1 MTNLKTALEADD
13 VSGLLRSADESGI
26 TVHAYD
32 VEAGRF
38 PFHSRGYDHKIV
50 YDVRPD
56 LDFPTRAVSGRT
68 CPDCERGSLL
78 ADHPKA

>member
-13 VSGLLRSADESGI
+13 VPGLLRGADESGI

-38 PFHSRGYDHKIV
+38 PFHPRGHDHKIV

-56 LDFPTRAVSGRT
+56 LDWPARGVSGRT
-68 CPDCERGSLL
+68 CPDCERGSLT
-78 ADHPKA
+78 

>member
-1 MTNLKTALEADD
+1 MTNLKIALEADD
-13 VSGLLRSADESGI
+13 ASGLRRGADQSGI

-38 PFHSRGYDHKIV
+38 PFHRRGHDHTII

-56 LDFPTRAVSGRT
+56 LDWPATGLIYKTCRT
-68 CPDCERGSLL
+68 CPDCESGSLMI
-78 ADHPKA
+78 